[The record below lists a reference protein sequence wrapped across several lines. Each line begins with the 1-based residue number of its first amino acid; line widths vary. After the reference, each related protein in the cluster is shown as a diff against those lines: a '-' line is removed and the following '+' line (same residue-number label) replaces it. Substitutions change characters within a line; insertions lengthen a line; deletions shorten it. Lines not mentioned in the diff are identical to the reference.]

1 MVLGPSTL
9 TRHCTYLQAEK
20 ERLLY
25 DVQRRDT
32 DDDRNAIQ
40 RGLLATARNEEPGDT
55 SSGSTSLS
63 EAGGPAPL
71 ALVRVI

>member
-1 MVLGPSTL
+1 
-9 TRHCTYLQAEK
+9 LQAEK

-25 DVQRRDT
+25 DVQRRPHDT

-40 RGLLATARNEEPGDT
+40 RGLLATAGDEQPGDT
-55 SSGSTSLS
+55 NSGSTSLS

-71 ALVRVI
+71 ALVRVRVPLGI